1 MIAQLNM
8 ATLRDLREKAGL
20 RPEEAAY
27 KLGVALS
34 TLRNWEVGRSRP
46 TMNPDQFIK
55 TLEIYDCSLEE
66 FAEAT
71 RESYQQDTTK

>member
-1 MIAQLNM
+1 M

-20 RPEEAAY
+20 KPEEAAY

-46 TMNPDQFIK
+46 TMHPEQFIK
-55 TLEIYDCSLEE
+55 TLEIYQCSLET
-66 FAEAT
+66 FARAT
-71 RESYQQDTTK
+71 EETYKGDRK